1 MKKIIVFLM
10 ALCLIVCMTVP
21 VFAVTPPLNAPD
33 MPEIPE
39 IKVNFKLPDG
49 FWDKW
54 FADHP
59 IRLPDDF
66 EIQEP
71 TEATEP
77 EVTEPEM
84 IVLGVPAVTEARYY
98 HKGIQRLQIRWD
110 AVDSAESYEVEVTK
124 ADGTTDVY
132 TTNSATLFLKNVECP
147 RVYIEETSTWAAASV
162 KVRAVCGESVG
173 EWSEAV
179 KIGCDMIH

>member
-1 MKKIIVFLM
+1 MKKITVFLV

-54 FADHP
+54 FAGHP

-77 EVTEPEM
+77 EV
-84 IVLGVPAVTEARYY
+84 IVLGVPAITEARYY
-98 HKGIQRLQIRWD
+98 HRGIKRLQIRWD
-110 AVDSAESYEVEVTK
+110 AVDGAESYEVEVTK
-124 ADGTTDVY
+124 ADGTIDVY
-132 TTNSATLFLKNVECP
+132 TTNSAMLFLKNVECP
-147 RVYIEETSTWAAASV
+147 KVYIEETRTCAAASV
-162 KVRAVCGESVG
+162 KVRAVCGDSVG
-173 EWSEAV
+173 DWSEAKKV
-179 KIGCDMIH
+179 GCDMRH